1 LDRSSAAI
9 CSALTGWRRR
19 LLAALFQGAY
29 LALFRLPFRRL
40 PFAGPG

>member
-29 LALFRLPFRRL
+29 LALFCGLFRRL